1 MLYLLLSVF
10 KFFLGVAVVT
20 SSDWVVPRAL
30 LLLPG
35 ILLLLKRPLLA
46 LVFCGFLLG
55 ALRAEVYEGVAFQGV
70 LGTESVQI
78 EGRVVEEV
86 DRRLD
91 EQRLMV
97 EAPQGKVLVKVSP
110 YYKVHYGDTVRL
122 YGVLE
127 RPTEDID
134 GFNYAAYLA
143 RYGVWLVMDKPH
155 IELVAA
161 ASWSFKG
168 ALFAFKER
176 LDVCIKEL
184 YFEPEA
190 SFAVGLLLGSRAGMP
205 KELSEAFQQVGLTHV
220 VAISGYNIS
229 LLISLMFS
237 FFYFLPLKTRVFVS
251 TVAIGVFVILV
262 GASAAV
268 VRAGVMGL
276 LTLWAMFT
284 GRRSQVF
291 FALVWSAFFMVLS
304 NPYVLLYDV
313 GFQLSFLSTFGLL
326 TLEPWLSKKIPGK
339 AGVFKEAFVLS
350 LAAQI
355 ATTPLTL
362 FNFGRLSLVS
372 PLANVLAAPF
382 LPLAM
387 LFSGLSLL
395 FGSPLAWIAWF
406 PLRAVEQVALIL
418 GSLPWASVPLKLSFP
433 VFCLLNL
440 LALYLLLRSYKSTL
454 VRGFR
459 LGGGEATSRVCDF
472 PEQRHERSKASLA

>member
-10 KFFLGVAVVT
+10 NFFIGVALVT
-20 SSDWVVPRAL
+20 SSDWVLPRAL

-35 ILLLLKRPLLA
+35 FLLLFKRPLWA
-46 LVFCGFLLG
+46 LVLCGFLLG
-55 ALRAEVYEGVAFQGV
+55 ALRSEAYEALAPAEALSGEAVHV
-70 LGTESVQI
+70 
-78 EGRVVEEV
+78 EGRVAQEV

-91 EQRLMV
+91 EQRLTV
-97 EAPQGKVLVKVSP
+97 ELPQGQVLVKVSP
-110 YYKVHYGDTVRL
+110 YIDVHYGDTVSL

-127 RPTEDID
+127 RPQEDVE
-134 GFNYAAYLA
+134 GFHYAAYLA
-143 RYGVWLVMDKPH
+143 RYGIWLVMDKPSVQV
-155 IELVAA
+155 VAVA
-161 ASWSFKG
+161 PWSFKG
-168 ALFAFKER
+168 ALFHFKEG
-176 LDVCIKEL
+176 LDARIKEL

-205 KELSEAFQQVGLTHV
+205 EELSKAFQQVGLTHV

-237 FFYFLPLKTRVFVS
+237 CFYLLPLKTRVVVS
-251 TVAIGVFVILV
+251 TLAIGVFVVLV

-291 FALVWSAFFMVLS
+291 FALLWSAFLMVLS

-326 TLEPWLSKKIPGK
+326 TVEPWLSQKIPGPP
-339 AGVFKEAFVLS
+339 GTLKEAFVLS

-362 FNFGRLSLVS
+362 FNFGRLSVVS
-372 PLANVLAAPF
+372 PLANVLVAPF
-382 LPLAM
+382 IPLAM
-387 LFSGLSLL
+387 LFSGLSLV
-395 FGSPLAWIAWF
+395 FGPPLAWIAWF
-406 PLRAVEQVALIL
+406 PLKFVEQVALFL
-418 GSLPWASVPLKLSFP
+418 GSLPWASVPLELSFR

-440 LALYLLLRSYKSTL
+440 YFVFVLLRSYKSTL

-459 LGGGEATSRVCDF
+459 LGGVGGISKVYDF
-472 PEQRHERSKASLA
+472 PEQRREKSRASPA